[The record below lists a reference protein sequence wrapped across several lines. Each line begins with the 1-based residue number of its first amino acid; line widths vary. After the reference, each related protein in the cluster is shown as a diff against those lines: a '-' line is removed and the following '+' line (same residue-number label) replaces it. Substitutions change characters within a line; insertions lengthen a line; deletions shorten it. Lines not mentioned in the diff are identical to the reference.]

1 MFEQGE
7 SSNHG
12 QTENER
18 LLLSATFT
26 AKFGNTVL
34 EVSFY
39 SQDLTA

>member
-7 SSNHG
+7 SSNHD

-18 LLLSATFT
+18 LLLSANFT